1 MKGFLCYWGKGCPLM
16 VTKCSDASSASLTC
30 FPASSFF
37 FFFSFALIL
46 LYAKPKV
53 VSVIR
58 VQA

>member
-16 VTKCSDASSASLTC
+16 VTKSSDSSSDSLTC

-37 FFFSFALIL
+37 FFSFALIL
-46 LYAKPKV
+46 LYSKPKV